1 MKRLACALFV
11 LTSGAVAAREAP
23 SVPVPASW
31 SLAGDWRAHDGNDAA
46 FMGQQGPVRDWRIA
60 GARELV
66 HGGLGS
72 SGRALVSP

>member
-1 MKRLACALFV
+1 

-46 FMGQQGPVRDWRIA
+46 FMGQQGPVRDWRTLRVPANWYTA
-60 GARELV
+60 GWDHQGVLWYRHEFTLPP
-66 HGGLGS
+66 L
-72 SGRALVSP
+72 